1 MLLSDGIQLFILHIK
16 KKGFVTR
23 NTQDFYDSMMG
34 YYAITWKLR
43 EKGIIRE
50 NGRDN
55 RNQKVFVLTE
65 NGLEIVKDIKD
76 MRKRMGEKI

>member
-1 MLLSDGIQLFILHIK
+1 
-16 KKGFVTR
+16 
-23 NTQDFYDSMMG
+23 MG